1 MKKIYPN
8 ITINQEQ
15 NRIVDKKKT
24 SYNLSEPNKLHIFMF
39 FRLIKLN
46 RFYYTSLGYVKK

>member
-1 MKKIYPN
+1 MKKIYQN

-15 NRIVDKKKT
+15 NAIADKKLLT
-24 SYNLSEPNKLHIFMF
+24 IYLNQQFTYLIF